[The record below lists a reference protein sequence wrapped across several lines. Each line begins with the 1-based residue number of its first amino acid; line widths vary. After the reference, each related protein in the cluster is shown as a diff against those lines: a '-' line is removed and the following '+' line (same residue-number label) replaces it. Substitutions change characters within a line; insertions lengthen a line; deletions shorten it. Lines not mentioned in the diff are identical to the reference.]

1 MALKFTRKPS
11 NYISET
17 AYAYD
22 VAQTSKYF
30 DKSVYETLAETG
42 NNEAIQQ
49 YLFGVAGA
57 GDKTSEYFNEHDY
70 KYLSNEDKANYTI
83 WSLYVD
89 RDETDVDDQ
98 TGETYNVWERQKE
111 YFDYKVQEGI
121 DKETYNSLNSF
132 QKTMSSIGGVVGN
145 ALNETLLGTVEG
157 LVDLGAVI
165 VGQKDWAAKDFTG
178 VGANRELLQK
188 YSRAY
193 TYLDKNKF
201 WKVSNDVVTG
211 LAQMAPLAIPY
222 VGSFI
227 YFGAMAGNTAA
238 DAVRMNPD
246 IDYLSL
252 IGYTAAV
259 TGVEYATEKL
269 SAGIFGGS
277 GTFIDNAIFKSS
289 GKGLTKIGQKTM
301 GNWVGRV
308 GLNFLAEGFEE
319 SIAEFADTALFN
331 VFIAQGDD
339 ALRKEYSIQDILY
352 AGLIGGLIGGLGE
365 SGRIAGTT
373 RLGLTQDGQLLS
385 LQQAKQDKIN
395 IKHTLTKTQSLVAGE
410 KMANAQRVLTKDA
423 LVDLKKKYSKLTL
436 DEIKQQHSDEYNK
449 ALAKNTKTARELTE
463 VVLGLNRIYEL
474 AGDKGFQKAAEL
486 ANATFDVSRRLA
498 QNYVNR
504 LVGTEQNK
512 KINIKVKKKY
522 GNNTSFKVK
531 DVLTAEEIRLKN
543 NMKTFYGIDVFFG
556 DLGTLDGEN
565 KKFGVTIS
573 ESEIIID
580 SNQMGKMSEQ
590 ALLTEIVK
598 EELVHTLQFTK
609 GLITP
614 KTLKVIRDELQKQGV
629 ETQQQ
634 SLESAYAQ
642 DTALTKLTEAQA
654 KAVAEVLLFDDLTI
668 NKMFRD
674 DNKTFNGVY
683 KVLNGI
689 KNTIDKLKHFKTPK
703 GKIKFNK
710 VLKILKTYR
719 EAAARQFA
727 NETEL
732 NNFVKKY
739 QLSDAD
745 EKELREIYLT
755 TPDIGKIEGAEQMA
769 FSKTGTSTTGTNDL
783 TKFLRNKK
791 NIKRLDL
798 EDSGFSDE
806 FVRLMESTNAPSIT
820 TLKDM
825 LNDTTSG
832 EVTAIGNEQR
842 TNDII
847 EFLYRDNENIK
858 TIEDVNKL
866 LEKDK
871 RGFSPLAYAYV
882 YAMKYGVKEGVKI
895 TYATEEA
902 AAKAKATRD
911 PSIERNFKD
920 IKFDL
925 ILHEVDGKRKV
936 DKTKFDAKKSELK
949 YAQDLIDSARKN
961 NNINTKLLDLD
972 FNFSINASKNLFKTL
987 ETDYETLSA
996 DETEIAKGFT
1006 GSIDSVKKTFK
1017 ELEKATVQRERMENQ
1032 KRPEGQ
1038 FAIIESE
1045 DGEELGGE
1053 ESVIDESSNV
1063 ENIVAERM
1071 GETLDDEESIVE
1083 RLPKVI
1089 KDLQTDLTEWAQR
1102 SGRGD
1107 VKENELNKLRLVVE
1121 NVKDLSKSSK
1131 KINVSASTNKIIS
1144 EVLTPDFAAKAV
1156 EDALTIDNASKIKK
1170 KLEQVENKKALVNMY
1185 GEVGYKQ
1192 IHDVVTTFMKD
1203 NELTKTRKKSSENM
1217 EIALVKDSKDLMTD
1231 DVVETEEQTETIHER
1246 IDAIEGIVED
1256 ADESANELAD
1266 RILTLAKSAA
1276 VKESGQQLTKDA
1288 SKEYNVLHATMIVDS
1303 VFNKINE
1310 QNYDAVRE
1318 KVAIS
1323 PSTLTLFDEAMELA
1337 TGANINNKYSQEFV
1351 DKVQHISRESITAGA
1366 QHIALQSKMIN
1377 RVKPT
1382 TSIVKELKDAGY
1394 NVKITNEIAYSIF
1407 PQLENKQQLI
1417 KEYEKRVDDIKNE
1430 IEISKNDSLKLDVL
1444 SDELFNAVN
1453 TLKTLKNGT
1462 IEDLLDWAFNE
1473 TRIFDGLNME
1483 QKQLNTLFQK
1493 LLETS
1498 EKGEIEYY
1506 IRRKD
1511 GSKIPMTKFQKT
1523 LYKITK
1529 SIRNWRFW
1537 SMLCSPITFVR
1548 NWTTNTATKAH
1559 HGVVKMISD
1568 KITQHL
1574 AKRGSLYEGL
1584 HLYGEKSSVE
1594 LRQHIMK
1601 NSGDYL
1607 EATAKGE
1614 SKFNSDEGKR
1624 THAIDVHKQNV
1635 KNAKNL
1641 FELVIAKGKT
1651 WTDWGLDY
1659 GPLGDQKF
1667 VLNALLDY
1675 VSRTIVNS
1683 KDYLM
1688 KDIKAEYDS
1697 LTAIKDSLTDKQKA
1711 RYAVLEKAVKN
1722 SSDVDVFNALDS
1734 GTLSRIVDVCNN
1746 QAMKDYYKNSNAL
1759 SKWVHNLSK
1768 NHPAASMVLE
1778 TIVPFPKSGSNIL
1791 NTIIDMTPLG
1801 FARAVGK
1808 FSNAKMMQLDLGGV
1822 SLKHAL
1828 MDFSNDILGE
1838 KILAKEVML
1847 EEESADGE
1855 STYKPSEKFT
1865 KLMNNVLNK
1874 HNADFMKYLKAH
1886 NEKYNGLYNMMSNE
1900 KHRKRVI
1907 DFMTNN
1913 ISRKISDFDIN
1924 DISVSQQEGIRHIS
1938 NAAVGSFYMIAGAI
1952 FAALGWVDIEED
1964 DYLGVCVNF
1973 NDTVRIS
1980 LSDLS
1985 PIAGSFSMAAAFAY
1999 GVKNDKNGFKL
2010 ALNTLYDN
2018 TLLGTVENIFRYS
2031 SPEKYAENLMISY
2044 VTSMIPAVLKL
2055 MNKLTSNGV
2064 AKDKSGNFLMR
2075 LVKSIGASIPGVSAF
2090 VPNKVNPYT
2099 GEKQRTT
2106 GTANWFFNTLL
2117 SLSPMQGEVTM
2128 YSDFEKEARVL
2139 DAETTGLS
2147 GKFTINK
2154 KEIVLTD
2161 KTKEKYS
2168 KYRAEYLNKRFNE
2181 IKSGKEKVTIK
2192 DSETG
2197 KFKTT
2202 TYDKLST
2209 DEKNRVLTNLY
2220 STAAEITKIQY
2231 WLNEGNVYVV
2241 TNKDQYYEY
2250 KKLFGSSAKI
2260 VYKKSWSTSKFV
2272 EG

>member
-11 NYISET
+11 DYTS
-17 AYAYD
+17 D
-22 VAQTSKYF
+22 VAYMYDLAKTSKYF
-30 DKSVYETLAETG
+30 DKSVYETLAASG
-42 NNEAIQQ
+42 NDDSIKQ
-49 YLFGVAGA
+49 YLYGVAAA
-57 GDKTSEYFNEHDY
+57 GNKQSEYFDEHDY
-70 KYLSNEDKANYTI
+70 RYLSNEDKANYTL
-83 WSLYVD
+83 WSLYVEPNETAI
-89 RDETDVDDQ
+89 DEN
-98 TGETYNVWERQKE
+98 TGDEYNVWKNQKE
-111 YFDYKVQEGI
+111 YFDNKVQEGI
-121 DKETYNSLNSF
+121 DKETYESLNGF
-132 QKTMSSIGGVVGN
+132 EKFMSTLGGVVGN

-165 VGQKDWAAKDFTG
+165 VGQKDWAAGDFTG
-178 VGANRELLQK
+178 VGTLRELLQQ

-222 VGSFI
+222 AGPWI
-227 YFGAMAGNTAA
+227 YFGAMAGNTAS
-238 DAVRMNPD
+238 DAVRTNPD

-252 IGYTAAV
+252 IAYTGAV
-259 TGVEYATEKL
+259 TGVEYLTEKV
-269 SAGIFGGS
+269 SAGVFGGS
-277 GTFIDNAIFKSS
+277 GSFVDNLIFKST
-289 GKGLTKIGQKTM
+289 GKGVTKAA
-301 GNWVGRV
+301 GNWLGRV
-308 GLNFLAEGFEE
+308 GLNFLSEGFEE
-319 SIAEFADTALFN
+319 SIAEFADTALYN
-331 VFIAQGDD
+331 YLIAQGDD
-339 ALRKEYSIQDILY
+339 RLRRDYSITEILY

-365 SGRIAGTT
+365 SGRIMSTT
-373 RLGLTQDGQLLS
+373 RMGLTQDGKLISIQDAK
-385 LQQAKQDKIN
+385 LQKIK
-395 IKHTLTKTQSLVAGE
+395 IAQTLTKTQSLVAGE
-410 KMANAQRVLTKDA
+410 KIAHARSVLTKDA
-423 LVDLKKKYSKLTL
+423 IADLKSKYSNLTL
-436 DEIKQQHSDEYNK
+436 DEIKKQHAKEYKK
-449 ALAKNTKTARELTE
+449 ASLENAKTSAKLTE

-474 AGDKGFQKAAEL
+474 AGDAQFKNAVDL
-486 ANATFDVSRRLA
+486 ANATFDITNRLA
-498 QNYVNR
+498 QHYVNR
-504 LVGTEQNK
+504 LTGTEQNR
-512 KINIKVKKKY
+512 KIDVKVKNKY
-522 GNNTSFKVK
+522 GKDTSFKVK
-531 DVLTAEEIRLKN
+531 DVLTPEEIRLKN

-590 ALLTEIVK
+590 DILDKLVK

-614 KTLKVIRDELQKQGV
+614 KTLKVIRDELKKQGV

-634 SLESAYAQ
+634 SLESAYEQ

-703 GKIKFNK
+703 GKIKYNK

-719 EAAARQFA
+719 KAAATQFDS
-727 NETEL
+727 ETEL
-732 NNFVKKY
+732 NDFVKKY
-739 QLSDAD
+739 QLSDSD

-755 TPDIGKIEGAEQMA
+755 TPDVGKIEGAEQMA

-806 FVRLMESTNAPSIT
+806 FVRLMESTNAPSVT

-825 LNDTTSG
+825 LNDTTG
-832 EVTAIGNEQR
+832 GDATAIGNEQR

-858 TIEDVNKL
+858 TIEDVKKV

-882 YAMKYGVKEGVKI
+882 YATKYGIKEGVKI

-902 AAKAKATRD
+902 AAKAKAARD
-911 PSIERNFKD
+911 PSIARNFKD

-949 YAQDLIDSARKN
+949 QVQQIIDDAIKN
-961 NNINTKLLDLD
+961 NVINTRILDAD
-972 FNFSINASKNLFKTL
+972 FNFSIESSQKIVNQ
-987 ETDYETLSA
+987 
-996 DETEIAKGFT
+996 
-1006 GSIDSVKKTFK
+1006 
-1017 ELEKATVQRERMENQ
+1017 LEKDIEQVARDYGVT
-1032 KRPEGQ
+1032 Q
-1038 FAIIESE
+1038 FAKSISE

-1071 GETLDDEESIVE
+1071 GETLDEGESIVE

-1089 KDLQTDLTEWAQR
+1089 KDLQTDLREWAQR

-1131 KINVSASTNKIIS
+1131 KINVSASTNEIIS
-1144 EVLTPDFAAKAV
+1144 EVLTPDFAAKAI
-1156 EDALTIDNASKIKK
+1156 EDALTIDNALKIKK

-1192 IHDVVTTFMKD
+1192 IHDVVTTFMKE

-1217 EIALVKDSKDLMTD
+1217 EIALVKDSKDLTTD
-1231 DVVETEEQTETIHER
+1231 DVIVETEEQTETIHER

-1288 SKEYNVLHATMIVDS
+1288 NKEYNVLQATMIVDS
-1303 VFNKINE
+1303 VFGKINE

-1318 KVAIS
+1318 KVASS
-1323 PSTLTLFDEAMELA
+1323 PSALTLFDEAMELA

-1394 NVKITNEIAYSIF
+1394 DVKVTNEIAYSIF

-1417 KEYEKRVDDIKNE
+1417 EEYEKRVEDIKNE
-1430 IEISKNDSLKLDVL
+1430 IELSKNDSLKLEAL

-1453 TLKTLKNGT
+1453 TLKILKTGT

-1483 QKQLNTLFQK
+1483 QKQLNKLFQK

-1498 EKGEIEYY
+1498 EKGEVEYY

-1548 NWTTNTATKAH
+1548 NWITNTASKAH

-1568 KITQHL
+1568 KITKHL
-1574 AKRGSLYEGL
+1574 DKRGSLYEGL
-1584 HLYGEKSSVE
+1584 HLYGERSSVE

-1607 EATAKGE
+1607 AATSKGE

-1635 KNAKNL
+1635 KNAENL
-1641 FELVIAKGKT
+1641 FELIIAKGKT

-1675 VSRTIVNS
+1675 VARTIVNS
-1683 KDYLM
+1683 KNYLM

-1711 RYAVLEKAVKN
+1711 RYALLEKAVKN
-1722 SSDVDVFNALDS
+1722 PNDVNVFNALDS

-1778 TIVPFPKSGSNIL
+1778 TIVPFPKSGANIL
-1791 NTIIDMTPLG
+1791 GTIIDMTPLG
-1801 FARAVGK
+1801 FIRAVGK
-1808 FSNAKMMQLDLGGV
+1808 FSKAKMMQLDLGGV

-1828 MDFSNDILGE
+1828 MDFSNNILGE

-1847 EEESADGE
+1847 KEESADGK
-1855 STYKPSEKFT
+1855 STYKPSEKFI
-1865 KLMNNVLNK
+1865 KLMNDVLNK
-1874 HNADFMKYLKAH
+1874 HDADFMKYLKEH
-1886 NEKYNGLYNMMSNE
+1886 NEKYNGLYDMMSNE

-1907 DFMTNN
+1907 DFMKNN
-1913 ISRKISDFDIN
+1913 ISRKMSDFDMN
-1924 DISVSQQEGIRHIS
+1924 DISISQQEGIRHIS

-2018 TLLGTVENIFRYS
+2018 TLLGTVDNIFRYS
-2031 SPEKYAENLMISY
+2031 SPEKYAGNLMISY

-2075 LVKSIGASIPGVSAF
+2075 LVKSVGASIPGVSAL
-2090 VPNKVNPYT
+2090 VPNKINPYT

-2117 SLSPMQGEVTM
+2117 ALSPMQGEM
-2128 YSDFEKEARVL
+2128 KDYSDFEQEAR
-2139 DAETTGLS
+2139 AIGTETSGLS
-2147 GKFTINK
+2147 GRFTINEK
-2154 KEIVLTD
+2154 DITLTD

-2168 KYRAEYLNKRFNE
+2168 KYRAEYLNNRFNE
-2181 IKSGKEKVTIK
+2181 IKSGNEKVTLK
-2192 DSETG
+2192 DEKTG

-2202 TYDKLST
+2202 TYDKLT
-2209 DEKNRVLTNLY
+2209 TAEKNRVLTNLY
-2220 STAAEITKIQY
+2220 STAADVTKIKY
-2231 WLNEGNVYVV
+2231 WLDQGNSYVV
-2241 TNKDQYYEY
+2241 SSKDTYKEY
-2250 KKLFGSSAKI
+2250 KKLFGNSSKI
-2260 VYKKSWSTSKFV
+2260 VYKKEWSKSKFL

>member
-11 NYISET
+11 DYIS
-17 AYAYD
+17 D
-22 VAQTSKYF
+22 VAYTYDLAKTSKYF
-30 DKSVYETLAETG
+30 DKSVYETLAASGDEDS
-42 NNEAIQQ
+42 IKQ
-49 YLFGVAGA
+49 YLYGVAAA
-57 GDKTSEYFNEHDY
+57 GNKQSEYFDEHDY
-70 KYLSNEDKANYTI
+70 RYLSNEDKANYTL

-89 RDETDVDDQ
+89 PNETAVDEN
-98 TGETYNVWERQKE
+98 TGDEYNVWKNQKE

-121 DKETYNSLNSF
+121 DKETYKSLNGF
-132 QKTMSSIGGVVGN
+132 EKFMSTLGGLVGN

-157 LVDLGAVI
+157 LVDLGAII
-165 VGQKDWAAKDFTG
+165 VGQKDWAAGDFTG
-178 VGANRELLQK
+178 VGTHRELLQQ

-193 TYLDKNKF
+193 SYLDKNKF

-222 VGSFI
+222 AGPWI
-227 YFGAMAGNTAA
+227 YFGSMAGNTAT
-238 DAVRMNPD
+238 DAIRTNPD

-252 IGYTAAV
+252 IAYTGAV
-259 TGVEYATEKL
+259 TGVEFLTEKI
-269 SAGIFGGS
+269 SGGIFGGS
-277 GTFIDNAIFKSS
+277 GSFVDNLIFKST
-289 GKGLTKIGQKTM
+289 GKGVTKAAGS
-301 GNWVGRV
+301 WFSRV
-308 GLNFLAEGFEE
+308 GLNFLSEGFEE
-319 SIAEFADTALFN
+319 SVAEFADTVLYN
-331 VFIAQGDD
+331 YLIAQGDD
-339 ALRKEYSIQDILY
+339 SLRRDYSITEILY

-365 SGRIAGTT
+365 SGRIMSTT
-373 RLGLTQDGQLLS
+373 RMGLTQDGKLIS
-385 LQQAKQDKIN
+385 LQDAKSQKIK
-395 IKHTLTKTQSLVAGE
+395 IAQTLTKTQSLVAGE
-410 KMANAQRVLTKDA
+410 KIAHARSVLTKDA
-423 LVDLKKKYSKLTL
+423 IADLKSKYSNLTL
-436 DEIKQQHSDEYNK
+436 DEIKTQHAKEYKK
-449 ALAKNTKTARELTE
+449 ASLENAKTSAKLTE
-463 VVLGLNRIYEL
+463 VVLGLNKIYEL
-474 AGDKGFQKAAEL
+474 AGDAQFKNAVDL
-486 ANATFDVSRRLA
+486 ANATFDITNRLA
-498 QNYVNR
+498 QHYVNR
-504 LVGTEQNK
+504 LTGTEQNR
-512 KINIKVKKKY
+512 KIDVKVKNKY
-522 GNNTSFKVK
+522 GKDTSFKVK
-531 DVLTAEEIRLKN
+531 DVLTPEEIRLKN
-543 NMKTFYGIDVFFG
+543 NMKNRYGIDVYFG
-556 DLGTLDGEN
+556 DLGSLGGVN
-565 KKFGVTIS
+565 HKFGVTIS
-573 ESEIIID
+573 ENEIIID

-590 ALLTEIVK
+590 EVLDKIVK

-614 KTLKVIRDELQKQGV
+614 KTLQVLHKIFKNAGTNVKSQNVGDAY
-629 ETQQQ
+629 
-634 SLESAYAQ
+634 ES

-654 KAVAEVLLFDDLTI
+654 RAAAEVLLFDDLTI

-732 NNFVKKY
+732 NEFVKKY

-755 TPDIGKIEGAEQMA
+755 SPDIGKIEGVELMA

-832 EVTAIGNEQR
+832 DVTAIGNEQR

-902 AAKAKATRD
+902 AAKAKAARD

-949 YAQDLIDSARKN
+949 QVQQIIDDAVKN
-961 NNINTKLLDLD
+961 NVINTRILDAD
-972 FNFSINASKNLFKTL
+972 FNFSIESSQKIINQ
-987 ETDYETLSA
+987 
-996 DETEIAKGFT
+996 
-1006 GSIDSVKKTFK
+1006 
-1017 ELEKATVQRERMENQ
+1017 LEKDIEQVARDYGVT
-1032 KRPEGQ
+1032 Q
-1038 FAIIESE
+1038 FAKSISE
-1045 DGEELGGE
+1045 DGDDLGGE

-1071 GETLDDEESIVE
+1071 GETLDEEESIVE

-1107 VKENELNKLRLVVE
+1107 SKENELNKLRLVVE

-1131 KINVSASTNKIIS
+1131 KINISASTNEVIS
-1144 EVLTPDFAAKAV
+1144 EVLTPDFAAKAI
-1156 EDALTIDNASKIKK
+1156 EDALTIDNALKIKK
-1170 KLEQVENKKALVNMY
+1170 KLEQVDNKKALVNMY
-1185 GEVGYKQ
+1185 GKKGFDDILGVVKRFISDNNLSKSKTQSSVEKMEVA
-1192 IHDVVTTFMKD
+1192 VV
-1203 NELTKTRKKSSENM
+1203 NKSS
-1217 EIALVKDSKDLMTD
+1217 DLTTS
-1231 DVVETEEQTETIHER
+1231 DVIDTETDAEQAETIYER
-1246 IDAIEGIVED
+1246 IEAIEGIVED
-1256 ADESANELAD
+1256 ADESADELAN
-1266 RILTLAKSAA
+1266 RILTLATSAGT
-1276 VKESGQQLTKDA
+1276 KESEQQLTKDS

-1303 VFNKINE
+1303 VFSKINE

-1318 KVAIS
+1318 KVASS
-1323 PSTLTLFDEAMELA
+1323 PSALTLFDEAMELA

-1382 TSIVKELKDAGY
+1382 TAIVKELKDAGY
-1394 NVKITNEIAYSIF
+1394 DVKITNEIAYEIF
-1407 PQLENKQQLI
+1407 PQLADKQQLI
-1417 KEYEKRVDDIKNE
+1417 EEYEQRVADIKKE
-1430 IEISKNDSLKLDVL
+1430 IENSKDDALKLDVL
-1444 SDELFNAVN
+1444 SVELFDAIN

-1483 QKQLNTLFQK
+1483 QKQLNKLFQK

-1498 EKGEIEYY
+1498 EKGEVEYF

-1511 GSKIPMTKFQKT
+1511 GSKIPMTKFQKN
-1523 LYKITK
+1523 LYKIIK
-1529 SIRNWRFW
+1529 RIRNWRFW

-1548 NWTTNTATKAH
+1548 NWITNVFSKAH
-1559 HGVVKMISD
+1559 YGVVKTISD

-1574 AKRGSLYEGL
+1574 GKRGALYEGL
-1584 HLYGEKSSVE
+1584 HLYGKKSNAN
-1594 LRQHIMK
+1594 LRKHIMK

-1607 EATAKGE
+1607 QAAAKGE
-1614 SKFNSDEGKR
+1614 SKFNSDEGKH
-1624 THAIDVHKQNV
+1624 THAMEINKQQV
-1635 KNAKNL
+1635 ERAKNL
-1641 FELVIAKGKT
+1641 FELIVAKGKT

-1659 GPLGDQKF
+1659 GFLGDQKF

-1675 VSRTIVNS
+1675 ISRTIVNS
-1683 KDYLM
+1683 TEYLM

-1697 LTAIKDSLTDKQKA
+1697 LTAIKDSLNDKQKA
-1711 RYAVLEKAVKN
+1711 RYALLEKAIKN
-1722 SSDVDVFNALDS
+1722 PSDTNIFDALNSD
-1734 GTLSRIVDVCNN
+1734 TLGRIVDICNN

-1768 NHPAASMVLE
+1768 NHPAAALVLE
-1778 TIVPFPKSGSNIL
+1778 TIVPFPKSGANIL

-1801 FARAVGK
+1801 FARAIGK
-1808 FSNAKMMQLDLGGV
+1808 FSKAKMMQLDLGGV

-1828 MDFSNDILGE
+1828 MDFSNEILGE
-1838 KILAKEVML
+1838 KISSKEVMFKD
-1847 EEESADGE
+1847 ETSSGE
-1855 STYKPSEKFT
+1855 SQYIPSEKFI
-1865 KLMNNVLNK
+1865 KLMNNVLTK

-1886 NEKYNGLYNMMSNE
+1886 NEKYNGLYNMMTNE

-1907 DFMTNN
+1907 DYMTNN
-1913 ISRKISDFDIN
+1913 ISKKISDFDMN
-1924 DISVSQQEGIRHIS
+1924 NISISQQEGIRHIS
-1938 NAAVGSFYMIAGAI
+1938 NAAIGSFYMIAGAI

-1973 NDTVRIS
+1973 DDTVRIS
-1980 LSDLS
+1980 LSNLS

-2090 VPNKVNPYT
+2090 VPNKINPYT

-2106 GTANWFFNTLL
+2106 GTANWFFNILL
-2117 SLSPMQGEVTM
+2117 SLSPLQGEVTA
-2128 YSDFEKEARVL
+2128 YSDFEQEARAL

-2154 KEIVLTD
+2154 NEIVLTD
-2161 KTKEKYS
+2161 KAKEKYS
-2168 KYRAEYLNKRFNE
+2168 KYRAEYLNKLFKE

-2197 KFKTT
+2197 EFKTT
-2202 TYDKLST
+2202 TYDELST

-2220 STAAEITKIQY
+2220 SNATEITKIQY
-2231 WLNEGNVYVV
+2231 WLDEGNVYVV
-2241 TNKDQYYEY
+2241 ANKDQYYDY
-2250 KKLFGSSAKI
+2250 KKLFGSSSKI
-2260 VYKKSWSTSKFV
+2260 VYKKSWSVSKFV